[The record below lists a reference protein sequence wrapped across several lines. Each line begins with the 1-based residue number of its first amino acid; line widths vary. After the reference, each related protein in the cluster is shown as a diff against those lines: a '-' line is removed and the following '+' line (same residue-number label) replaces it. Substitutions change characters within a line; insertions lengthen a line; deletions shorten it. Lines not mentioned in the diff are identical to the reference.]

1 MTELAITGDIATACS
16 TLLNRSS
23 YTDKCSLT
31 RLAVIGVRSSTQS
44 TRWVTSEA
52 RVSSR
57 TETRVLS
64 IGIRIVATRTRTV
77 YFKTPNLENKIKRRI
92 IKL

>member
-1 MTELAITGDIATACS
+1 MTELAITGDIAAACS
-16 TLLNRSS
+16 TLLNCSS

-31 RLAVIGVRSSTQS
+31 CLAVIRMRSSTQS
-44 TRWVTSEA
+44 TRWVTREA

-77 YFKTPNLENKIKRRI
+77 YFKTPNLENKIKRRK